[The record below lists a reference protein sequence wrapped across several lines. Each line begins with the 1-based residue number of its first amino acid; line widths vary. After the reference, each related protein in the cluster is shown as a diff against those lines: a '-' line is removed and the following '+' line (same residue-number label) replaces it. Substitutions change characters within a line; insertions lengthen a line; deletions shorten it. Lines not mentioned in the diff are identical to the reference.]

1 MGTYEGAI
9 LLCNPAYDKPEMTSF
24 GGHDLTV
31 YAVRWNPFHKDVFIS
46 CSADWTVKVWL
57 VASHDP
63 LMTFDLGDSV
73 GDVAWSPYS
82 ATVFAAVTGN
92 GKVYVFDLAQNKT

>member
-1 MGTYEGAI
+1 
-9 LLCNPAYDKPEMTSF
+9 
-24 GGHDLTV
+24 
-31 YAVRWNPFHKDVFIS
+31 
-46 CSADWTVKVWL
+46 
-57 VASHDP
+57 
-63 LMTFDLGDSV
+63 MTFDLGDSV